1 MQRLLVILLDL
12 IAVGAVSVPAVLLV
26 RNRLLAGRCAGV
38 LEDGQTRCKGGVS
51 KVCIDRLCPAC
62 CARIHNDQCRKN
74 FLQPG
79 ES

>member
-38 LEDGQTRCKGGVS
+38 LEDG
-51 KVCIDRLCPAC
+51 
-62 CARIHNDQCRKN
+62 
-74 FLQPG
+74 
-79 ES
+79 